1 LGRST
6 ERSRLFRSNRRRVFS
21 LSDINSKSGF
31 QVFLHEAQS
40 SDRIPDR
47 QTGLKLENKL
57 TPLAAEHLVIFTD
70 KQKPRAF

>member
-1 LGRST
+1 
-6 ERSRLFRSNRRRVFS
+6 
-21 LSDINSKSGF
+21 
-31 QVFLHEAQS
+31 VFLHEAQS

-70 KQKPRAF
+70 KQKTRAF